1 MTARVKIPAGEKIT
15 ISHGKLQVPD
25 HPIIAVHRGR
35 RHRPRHL
42 AASVRVLDAA
52 VEQAYKG
59 RRKIAWAETYAGEKA
74 QAVYG
79 ADCPPNLLPQETL
92 DVIREYL
99 VAIKGPLTTP
109 VGEGFRS
116 LNVTLRQVLDLYV
129 CLRPVRYFKGVP
141 SPVKRPEKIDMVI
154 FRENTE
160 DIYAGIEWLDG
171 HARGQE
177 GHRLPPEGDGR
188 QQDPLPGHLVD
199 RHQARLE
206 GRLGAADPR
215 GHALRRREQPEER
228 HPRAQGQ
235 YPEVH
240 GGHVHEVGI
249 RAGQARV
256 LRQAGALGRL
266 RRQAAR
272 RARSS
277 SRTPSPTRSSSRS

>member
-1 MTARVKIPAGEKIT
+1 MKIPAGEKIT

-25 HPIIAVHRGR
+25 HPIIAFIEGDGVG
-35 RHRPRHL
+35 PDIW

-99 VAIKGPLTTP
+99 IAIKGPLTTP

-171 HARGQE
+171 T
-177 GHRLPPEGDGR
+177 PEVKKVIAFLQKEMG
-188 QQDPLPGHLVD
+188 VD
-199 RHQARLE
+199 KIRFPDELLDRRQARVE
-206 GRLGAADPR
+206 GRLRAAHPR

-240 GGHVHEVGI
+240 GRHVHEVGV
-249 RAGQARV
+249 RPGQARV
-256 LRQAGALGRL
+256 LRQAGRAGTTAAASP
-266 RRQAAR
+266 RRG
-272 RARSS
+272 RSS